1 MVSVLDSL
9 SVLKVRQLGDLTS
22 LSSWCHQKQGVTSH
36 RSHIQRGTYNGCMKY
51 PAWVAK
57 LRSGGSMPGRD
68 RVLAHVIY
76 FTSVVEHTI

>member
-9 SVLKVRQLGDLTS
+9 SVLKKSGSFLTR

-36 RSHIQRGTYNGCMKY
+36 RSQIQRGTYNGCMKY
-51 PAWVAK
+51 PACVAK